1 MKAQPKSEGK
11 NSLHSSQKCAKV
23 HLARS
28 WMLADDRHS
37 ALVFPQG
44 WIHTVL
50 TDSLVTKGWEPS
62 LHRPWVRL
70 LWNAPQNKSKEFYP
84 FHKNLSFYRTTWVIY
99 HIGQWNHRPVM
110 GLLLIFWFR
119 SVTMETIH
127 HPLLS
132 SYSLLSKGL
141 TSTVSSHFSFLCGEK
156 KKVFT
161 VGINRPMFCFWGLLN
176 YHFNKSWEEIYEDFL
191 GSRSLDT
198 HKWSIMGS

>member
-62 LHRPWVRL
+62 LHWPWVRL

-132 SYSLLSKGL
+132 SYSLQIGRASCRER
-141 TSTVSSHFSFLCGEK
+141 V
-156 KKVFT
+156 
-161 VGINRPMFCFWGLLN
+161 
-176 YHFNKSWEEIYEDFL
+176 
-191 GSRSLDT
+191 
-198 HKWSIMGS
+198 